1 MLKLFCW
8 CLSRWV
14 WLLLTAV
21 LSVLLLLSLAL
32 HLLQW
37 ACPRGSASLLRTEPR
52 SYSYVPLNDI
62 HGVAAGESRRRGFV
76 LGDSDSED
84 EEDPTPGAVASL
96 LGAGPDAL

>member
-21 LSVLLLLSLAL
+21 LSLLLLLSLAL

-37 ACPRGSASLLRTEPR
+37 ACPRGSTPLLRTEPR

-62 HGVAAGESRRRGFV
+62 NGVAVGKSRRRGFV
-76 LGDSDSED
+76 LEDSDSED
-84 EEDPTPGAVASL
+84 EEDPTAEAVPSL
-96 LGAGPDAL
+96 LGAGSDIL